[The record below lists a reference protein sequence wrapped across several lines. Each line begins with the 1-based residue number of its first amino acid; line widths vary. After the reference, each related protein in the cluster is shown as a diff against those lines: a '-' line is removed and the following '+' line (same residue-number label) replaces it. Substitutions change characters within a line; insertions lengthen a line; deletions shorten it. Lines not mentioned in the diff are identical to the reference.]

1 MSNEEKEGMS
11 VNISTRNISSEKMN
25 IENTYK
31 NEKHKKLKKTSCL
44 SSLFYFCF
52 PCFKKID
59 LISQRTIYL
68 PSYRYKNKTF
78 WSNKEENNKYSIL
91 FFLPVVL
98 INQFKQFGN
107 FFYLIMTISQFI
119 PELKVG
125 FLFAYLSPLCMVVT
139 VSILKELFD
148 DINRRIQDYK
158 TNSKKIT
165 ILEISKKTKNI
176 NKKQKISSKL
186 KIGDIIELKKD
197 ERVPADIIILKTFNE
212 SEENNAFIKT
222 DQLDGETDWKLRKAP
237 NLTQKM
243 NENDILKNLE
253 GEINYE
259 PPSKLIYNFEGIL
272 KIINLNGENL
282 KEAINLENT
291 MWASTVLA
299 SQKIIGIVIYTGKE
313 TRARMNSSSPK
324 IKIGILDKEL
334 NNTTIYLFFIMIISA
349 IILKLLKG
357 FYINMLFIFFKFIAL
372 FCTIIK
378 IALIVNLVLLKS
390 FFYYCK

>member
-31 NEKHKKLKKTSCL
+31 NEKHKKLKKTNCL